1 MKGRAAEGSLE
12 FPDGFAWGVATSAF
26 QCEGAATSPT
36 SSWTRWEALGHVRA
50 GNRSGIACDWWENA
64 ARDLDLARDLG
75 LNALRM
81 SIEWSRIEPRPG
93 HWDDRALERYR
104 EIAAGLRQRG
114 LEPLITL
121 HHFTN
126 PVWFEDAGA
135 FLADDAPDLF
145 ARFADR
151 AVRALTDV
159 CNSWVTFN
167 EPNVY
172 TTEGYVTGHFPPG
185 LRGRVSL
192 ATRAQAN
199 IARAHARAYRLIH
212 ELQGEASVG
221 WAHHCV
227 TFRPWRAE
235 RRRDRL
241 VSAFYDAS
249 FNEPFPYVLRNGR
262 MPYALGG
269 RLAGDLSEAHGTYDF
284 VGINLYALVRV
295 AFDAR
300 RPRDLF
306 GRRVVPPDAIRA
318 DPTADDLFGEPYPQ
332 AIADFAERLGAL
344 GKPIYVLENGYP
356 DRADLV
362 RPWVIATAARAMHEA
377 IRRGADV
384 RGYYHWTL
392 VDNFE
397 WYSGWDLRFGL
408 VELDERTQER
418 TPRPS
423 AALYSRIAKTN
434 SFDGRWLEELTPQAA
449 VIDS

>member
-1 MKGRAAEGSLE
+1 
-12 FPDGFAWGVATSAF
+12 
-26 QCEGAATSPT
+26 
-36 SSWTRWEALGHVRA
+36 
-50 GNRSGIACDWWENA
+50 
-64 ARDLDLARDLG
+64 
-75 LNALRM
+75 
-81 SIEWSRIEPRPG
+81 
-93 HWDDRALERYR
+93 
-104 EIAAGLRQRG
+104 
-114 LEPLITL
+114 
-121 HHFTN
+121 
-126 PVWFEDAGA
+126 
-135 FLADDAPDLF
+135 
-145 ARFADR
+145 
-151 AVRALTDV
+151 VRALTDV